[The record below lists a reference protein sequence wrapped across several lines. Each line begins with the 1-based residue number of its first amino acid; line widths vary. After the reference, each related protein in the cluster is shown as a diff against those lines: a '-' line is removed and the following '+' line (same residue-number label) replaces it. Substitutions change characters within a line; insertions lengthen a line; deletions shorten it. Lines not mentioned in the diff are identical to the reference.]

1 MAKLVFDIET
11 AGEDFDSL
19 DETTQKTLTRWVS
32 QSYIEGSPEY
42 EKAIEKVKME
52 TVFSPAT
59 SQIVAIGILD
69 CDKDRGVVY
78 FQAPGEKMGA
88 FEEDGI
94 EFKPTTEKEM
104 LERFWYGV
112 KEYDEL
118 ISFAGRT
125 FDVPFIL
132 IRSAVHGIR
141 ATKDLMSNRYLGS
154 QKFGALHVD
163 LLDQLSF
170 YGAFRRQTLH
180 AFTRA
185 FGIKSPKAS
194 GVSGDNVTELFNE
207 KKYKDIARYNARDL
221 HATKELYEYWN
232 AYIRF

>member
-1 MAKLVFDIET
+1 MGRLVFDIET

-19 DETTQKTLTRWVS
+19 DETTQKTLTRWVE
-32 QSYIEGSPEY
+32 QSYVEGSPQY
-42 EKAIEKVKME
+42 KKAIEKVKME

-59 SQIVAIGILD
+59 SQIVAIGVLD
-69 CDKDRGVVY
+69 YDKDKGVVY
-78 FQAPGEKMGA
+78 FQAPGEKMEA

-104 LERFWYGV
+104 LEGFWRGV
-112 KEYDEL
+112 DEYDEF
-118 ISFAGRT
+118 ISFGGRM
-125 FDVPFIL
+125 FDVPFML
-132 IRSAVHGIR
+132 IRSAIHNVR

-185 FGIKSPKAS
+185 FNIESPKAS
-194 GVSGDNVTELFNE
+194 GVSGENVTEFFNE
-207 KKYKDIARYNARDL
+207 KKYKDIARYNVGDL
-221 HATKELYEYWN
+221 RATKALYEYWN